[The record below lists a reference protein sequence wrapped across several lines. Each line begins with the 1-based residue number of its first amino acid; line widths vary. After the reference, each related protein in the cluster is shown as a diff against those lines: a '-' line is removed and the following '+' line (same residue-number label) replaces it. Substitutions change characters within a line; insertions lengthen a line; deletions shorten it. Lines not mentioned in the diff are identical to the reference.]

1 MIISIR
7 RTNSTRRPA
16 RGGPSRRGFTL
27 TEVLVA
33 STLSTLVLA
42 GVLSAFLWLGRGGF
56 AASSYSAL
64 EAETRNAL
72 EVFGGDVRKAVYFR
86 WNNEQSITLWTAT
99 ASNATTAVTYAY
111 DADPASGTYRSFYR
125 LPGEA
130 NSVAVR
136 RPLVRQVAPD
146 FAFRRFKLEQPGIAD
161 NTAANDL
168 ETKQI
173 EVTFRASRTG
183 ATAVAAKQAAHS
195 ARYVLRNKR
204 VSN

>member
-1 MIISIR
+1 M
-7 RTNSTRRPA
+7 
-16 RGGPSRRGFTL
+16 
-27 TEVLVA
+27 A
-33 STLSTLVLA
+33 STLSTFVLA

-86 WNNEQSITLWTAT
+86 WNSDQSVTLWTAT
-99 ASNATTAVTYAY
+99 ASNATSAVTYAY
-111 DADPASGTYRSFYR
+111 DADPASGTYRTFYR
-125 LPGEA
+125 LSGEA
-130 NSVAVR
+130 NSTAPR
-136 RPLVRQVAPD
+136 RPLVRQAHD
-146 FAFRRFKLEQPGIAD
+146 FAFRRFKLEQPGVTD
-161 NTAANDL
+161 NSAANDL

-173 EVTFRASRTG
+173 EVTFRAARTG
-183 ATAVAAKQAAHS
+183 ATAVAASQAALS